1 MSTPPKDT
9 LWSRLTG
16 GGTSR
21 RPQYRPSPRPG
32 SSKRPSQAAERT
44 QLATVRG
51 DAAPPPTGQRPVP
64 PATSDSPRYQRG
76 EVLADLYEVEER
88 LGFGGMGEVWKVKH
102 REWGI
107 SLAMKEIR
115 PDLVSD
121 DIARQAF
128 VREAE
133 TWIKLPMHP
142 NIVTAYYVRE
152 LDGMLRL
159 FCEFVEGE
167 NLAQRLARA
176 GKLDVRTALDL
187 AIQCLDALSHAHRSG
202 LAHRDIK
209 PANVLLGRDGTVK
222 LTDFG
227 LAKGAESEELH
238 AGGGRQLM
246 ESVFTTRGGTP
257 AHMSPEQSR
266 RQGGAD
272 VEVGMAS
279 DLWSFAVMYY
289 ELLTGG
295 RPGYGSAAATFVK
308 QHLRE
313 QARNQPPPRAVVKP
327 VWWCLQE
334 RVDKR
339 PAPDRLATDLR
350 KRYVKVVRE
359 PYRRAV
365 PEAIEAGPDELNNQA
380 LSLLDLG
387 REEEARRKWK
397 EALIQDGNHL
407 PSRLNL
413 ALADL
418 PSSTAPARARA
429 KVWWL
434 GVQLGRSPSDAI
446 STEPVVCRPGGDG
459 GSRTG
464 RGGVVE
470 VSTEDFLD
478 AMGLAKIR
486 ESVTEMVIVPP
497 GEFLMGSTDADKD
510 ARSNEQPQR
519 TVYLDAYAMDVHAVT
534 VAQYKA
540 FCEATGK
547 SMPSTPS
554 WGWQEDH
561 PVANVSWNDATAYCQ
576 WAGKRLP
583 TEAEWE
589 KAARGTDG
597 RIFPWGNAWNGKAAH
612 CDYRHKCEWSGKTA
626 PVGSHSEG
634 VSPYGCQD
642 MIGNL
647 WEWCADWYDGNYY
660 EKAPKENPRGP
671 ESGTMRVLRGGCG
684 STSTSTGCAAPT
696 AATSTPTTG
705 PAAGV
710 FVAPKTLITS
720 LAP

>member
-308 QHLRE
+308 QYLRE
-313 QARNQPPPRAVVKP
+313 HARNQPPPRAVVKP

-350 KRYVKVVRE
+350 GRYVKVVRE

-365 PEAIEAGPDELNNQA
+365 PAAIEAGPDELNNQA

-387 REEEARRKWK
+387 REEEARRKWAK
-397 EALIQDGNHL
+397 AVLNDPGHL
-407 PSRLNL
+407 SSLQNL
-413 ALADL
+413 ALLASREGPIADEL
-418 PSSTAPARARA
+418 DRMLRRVSRHGGSGNGQGSPVPSEY
-429 KVWWL
+429 VL
-434 GVQLGRSPSDAI
+434 
-446 STEPVVCRPGGDG
+446 CRPGAEG
-459 GSRTG
+459 GCHEGMAVRTW
-464 RGGVVE
+464 
-470 VSTEDFLD
+470 S
-478 AMGLAKIR
+478 AMCGSGARIGMRMTTTRIRQRKTLA
-486 ESVTEMVIVPP
+486 
-497 GEFLMGSTDADKD
+497 
-510 ARSNEQPQR
+510 ARSP
-519 TVYLDAYAMDVHAVT
+519 APGG
-534 VAQYKA
+534 
-540 FCEATGK
+540 CCG
-547 SMPSTPS
+547 
-554 WGWQEDH
+554 
-561 PVANVSWNDATAYCQ
+561 
-576 WAGKRLP
+576 
-583 TEAEWE
+583 
-589 KAARGTDG
+589 AARG
-597 RIFPWGNAWNGKAAH
+597 A
-612 CDYRHKCEWSGKTA
+612 TA
-626 PVGSHSEG
+626 
-634 VSPYGCQD
+634 
-642 MIGNL
+642 
-647 WEWCADWYDGNYY
+647 
-660 EKAPKENPRGP
+660 
-671 ESGTMRVLRGGCG
+671 
-684 STSTSTGCAAPT
+684 TSTGCAAPS
-696 AATSTPTTG
+696 ATSSPPSTGAPT
-705 PAAGV
+705 GV

-720 LAP
+720 LPPYVLKSLLSLSPLSRP